1 MQIKINEYRLP
12 MAELGPYGITVGVDR
27 ALWFTEHKGNRIGRM
42 TITGEMQEFSVP
54 TSDALARLKRKRVF
68 MPIF

>member
-42 TITGEMQEFSVP
+42 TVTGEIGPDGAIWFAEECNQIGQ
-54 TSDALARLKRKRVF
+54 LICL
-68 MPIF
+68 